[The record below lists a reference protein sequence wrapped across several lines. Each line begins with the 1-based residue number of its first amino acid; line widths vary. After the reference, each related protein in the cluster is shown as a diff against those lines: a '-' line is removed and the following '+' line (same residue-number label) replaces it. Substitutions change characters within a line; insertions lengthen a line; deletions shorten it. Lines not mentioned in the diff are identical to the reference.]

1 MFQLNKRYAIAGA
14 IVIALALWLITG
26 LFSSSKHRDSVATKA
41 TANELTKVRIAVLKA
56 QPHEAELIIRAK
68 TQAVRQ
74 VLVRSETAGTV
85 VKIAADKGTTVKAG
99 DLLCQL
105 APDAREAQVEQ
116 MKAKLAQST
125 LEYQAADKLAKKGF
139 RSPTQVAEAKA
150 TLDASTAAERAA
162 EIELERTNLRAPFD
176 GVADARFVNVGD
188 YMKAGDPCETVVDL
202 DPILIVGSVS
212 AEEVAGLTVG
222 SNAVARLITGA
233 EIPGRVRFVAQS
245 ADPSTRTFAIEIEA
259 ANADHLLRDG
269 ISADVRVGVRQVLA
283 HHISPGILTLA
294 ADGKIGV
301 RVVDKGI
308 VHFMPIQIV
317 SDDPDGMWVLGLP
330 ETVAVIT
337 VGQDY
342 VSEGQ
347 KVETETEPAAPG
359 GGQS

>member
-1 MFQLNKRYAIAGA
+1 MFQMNKKYAIAGA
-14 IVIALALWLITG
+14 IVIALGAWLITG
-26 LFSSSKHRDSVATKA
+26 IFSSSKRHDNGVTKA
-41 TANELTKVRIAVLKA
+41 AASELTKVRVAIIHA
-56 QPHEAELIIRAK
+56 QAHEAELIIRGK
-68 TQAVRQ
+68 TQAIREVQ
-74 VLVRSETAGTV
+74 VKSETAGRV
-85 VKIAADKGTTVKAG
+85 VTIAAEKGTPVKAG

-105 APDAREAQVEQ
+105 APDAREAQVAQ
-116 MKAKLAQST
+116 AKAKLAQST
-125 LEYQAADKLAKKGF
+125 LEFDAADKLAKKGF
-139 RSPTQVAEAKA
+139 RSQTQVAEAKA
-150 TLDASTAAERAA
+150 TLDASTASEREA

-188 YMKAGDPCETVVDL
+188 YMRAGDPCETVVDL

-212 AEEVAGLTVG
+212 AEEVAGLAVG
-222 SNAVARLITGA
+222 NDAVARLITGA
-233 EIPGRVRFVAQS
+233 EIQGHVRFVAQS

-259 ANADHLLRDG
+259 ANPDHVFRDG
-269 ISADVRVGVRQVLA
+269 VSADVRVGVRKVLA

-337 VGQDY
+337 VGQEY
-342 VSEGQ
+342 VSDGQ
-347 KVETETEPAAPG
+347 KVDTTVEAPAPG